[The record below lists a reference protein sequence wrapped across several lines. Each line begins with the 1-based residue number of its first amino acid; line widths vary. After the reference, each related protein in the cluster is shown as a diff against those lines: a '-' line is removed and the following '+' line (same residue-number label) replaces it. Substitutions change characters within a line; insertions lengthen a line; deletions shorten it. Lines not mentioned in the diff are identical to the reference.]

1 MLAYVAIFIPT
12 YPDNPEKNPPVK
24 NANGT
29 NGLKSKLE
37 DGICVISDR
46 FVLSNYAYQS
56 VKAPLDW
63 VMNLNSQALKILRP
77 DCHIFIDVSP
87 EITLER
93 MAQGRFQT
101 ELFENKTRLTQV
113 REKYLELIEKLRQT
127 ENIII
132 IDGNN
137 SIDEIAAD
145 IWKKVSYLFT
155 D

>member
-1 MLAYVAIFIPT
+1 MCL
-12 YPDNPEKNPPVK
+12 
-24 NANGT
+24 
-29 NGLKSKLE
+29 LKLH
-37 DGICVISDR
+37 
-46 FVLSNYAYQS
+46 
-56 VKAPLDW
+56 
-63 VMNLNSQALKILRP
+63 LKEWLR
-77 DCHIFIDVSP
+77 DVFRQNFLK
-87 EITLER
+87 T
-93 MAQGRFQT
+93 
-101 ELFENKTRLTQV
+101 KTRLTQV

>member
-1 MLAYVAIFIPT
+1 M
-12 YPDNPEKNPPVK
+12 
-24 NANGT
+24 
-29 NGLKSKLE
+29 
-37 DGICVISDR
+37 
-46 FVLSNYAYQS
+46 
-56 VKAPLDW
+56 KAPLDW

-93 MAQGRFQT
+93 MTQGRFQT

>member
-1 MLAYVAIFIPT
+1 
-12 YPDNPEKNPPVK
+12 
-24 NANGT
+24 
-29 NGLKSKLE
+29 
-37 DGICVISDR
+37 
-46 FVLSNYAYQS
+46 
-56 VKAPLDW
+56 
-63 VMNLNSQALKILRP
+63 
-77 DCHIFIDVSP
+77 
-87 EITLER
+87 

-137 SIDEIAAD
+137 SKDEIAAD